1 MAVVDTIPQGKAL
14 DGSVHP
20 LQDTP
25 EHNSSSSKTE
35 LNGKVGDR
43 GTLSPSDRALTGKQE
58 HCETPRPDDPGIL
71 VQTMWL
77 ILV

>member
-1 MAVVDTIPQGKAL
+1 MAVVDNIPQGKAL

-25 EHNSSSSKTE
+25 EHNSSPSKTE
-35 LNGKVGDR
+35 LNGKVGD
-43 GTLSPSDRALTGKQE
+43 LSPSDRALTGKQE